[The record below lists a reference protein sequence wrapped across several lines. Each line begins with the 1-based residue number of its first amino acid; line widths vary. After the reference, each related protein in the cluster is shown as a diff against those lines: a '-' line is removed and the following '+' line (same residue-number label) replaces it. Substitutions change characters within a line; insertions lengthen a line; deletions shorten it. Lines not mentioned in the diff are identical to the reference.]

1 MKELNYSSATY
12 AIYTSMAELVSNT
25 SSQKKPSIQLQI
37 RCVKTNLVCFFIQ
50 MRYFLA
56 S

>member
-37 RCVKTNLVCFFIQ
+37 QCVKTNLVCFYSNEVF
-50 MRYFLA
+50 F